1 MKLIEG
7 YDVLSVIDIMSRF
20 PDVVDIQVF
29 GCKLLTLAT
38 DGTSTI
44 RFDKITIV
52 SQNNIRQN
60 NSLMIIKHRQL
71 VVCLI
76 YMYISSSLYTPIL
89 NFFNFSDVN

>member
-1 MKLIEG
+1 MFLFAVAANEDNDKLIKSYDVKLIEG

-44 RFDKITIV
+44 
-52 SQNNIRQN
+52 
-60 NSLMIIKHRQL
+60 L
-71 VVCLI
+71 
-76 YMYISSSLYTPIL
+76 
-89 NFFNFSDVN
+89 